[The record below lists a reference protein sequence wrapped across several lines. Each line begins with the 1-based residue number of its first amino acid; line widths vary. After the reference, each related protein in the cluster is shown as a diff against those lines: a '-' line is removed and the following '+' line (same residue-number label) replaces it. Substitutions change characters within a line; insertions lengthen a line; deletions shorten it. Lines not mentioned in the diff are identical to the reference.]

1 MTTSSI
7 VLIVV
12 AAVAAL
18 LIIAA
23 LAWVARNKRNQHRHV
38 EADKIREQAKE
49 ETLQVRQQE
58 ALADET
64 AAKARAAQAEA
75 DVKAAQAS
83 GLQQKA
89 AVHRNEAATS
99 RDQLNE
105 QWDRADTMDPDTQTP
120 DDTPRQDSET
130 REPPRGTSAGKQGPP
145 SMPRSG

>member
-18 LIIAA
+18 LIVAA

-49 ETLQVRQQE
+49 ETLQVGAAE

-64 AAKARAAQAEA
+64 AAKARAAKAEA

-105 QWDRADTMDPDTQTP
+105 QGDRADTMDPDTQTRRH
-120 DDTPRQDSET
+120 TATRLET
-130 REPPRGTSAGKQGPP
+130 RETPREPSGGKQGPP
-145 SMPRSG
+145 MPRSG

>member
-1 MTTSSI
+1 MATSTI

-12 AAVAAL
+12 VVVAVTAL
-18 LIIAA
+18 LLIAG
-23 LAWVARNKRNQHRHV
+23 LAWLARSKRNQHRHV
-38 EADKIREQAKE
+38 EAGKIRDTAKE
-49 ETLQVRQQE
+49 ETLHVRQQE

-83 GLQQKA
+83 GLQQQA

-105 QWDRADTMDPDTQTP
+105 QWDRANELDPGSQTP
-120 DDTPRQDSET
+120 DTPK
-130 REPPRGTSAGKQGPP
+130 SADHN
-145 SMPRSG
+145 